1 MEMFHIGEG
10 QRKLASIFYQGDERK
25 EKSTGVII
33 SNPLGHE
40 YTRLHRTLS
49 VLARELSQQGFHTFR
64 YDYYGTG
71 DSYGDETEMNVESS
85 REDLKQVVNEL
96 KEGFDIESFCLIGV
110 RYGSVLSMMAAEE
123 IKPDALV
130 LWNPVFWGKEYIEE
144 IAADEKTFYEGSF
157 ALPKKSVEQ
166 EYFGCRYSRQLIDSL
181 NAFDIH
187 GMKPSPSKN
196 ILLLADPEILQK
208 QDVASFDFFSRSQ
221 LSAIENSVS
230 RFWLKQKGD
239 QDKSL
244 VPLNEIRRITE
255 WLVKST

>member
-10 QRKLASIFYQGDERK
+10 QRKLASIFYQGEERK
-25 EKSTGVII
+25 ERSTGVII

-64 YDYYGTG
+64 YDYFGTG

-85 REDLKQVVNEL
+85 GADLRQVANEL
-96 KEGFDIESFCLIGV
+96 KEGFGIESLCLIGV
-110 RYGSVLSMMAAEE
+110 RYGTVLSMMAAEE

-130 LWNPVFWGKEYIEE
+130 LWNPIFSGKEHIEE

-157 ALPKKSVEQ
+157 ALPKKSGEH

-181 NAFDIH
+181 NAFDIK
-187 GMKPSPSKN
+187 GMKPPPSKN
-196 ILLLADPEILQK
+196 ILVVADAEILQK
-208 QDVASFDFFSRSQ
+208 QDMASLSFFSRGQ
-221 LSAIENSVS
+221 LSVIENSVS

>member
-10 QRKLASIFYQGDERK
+10 QRKLASIFYQGDERT

-71 DSYGDETEMNVESS
+71 DSYGDEAEMDMESS
-85 REDLKQVVNEL
+85 REDLRQVANEL
-96 KEGFDIESFCLIGV
+96 KEGFDIESLCLIGV
-110 RYGSVLSMMAAEE
+110 RFGTVLSMMAADE

-130 LWNPVFWGKEYIEE
+130 LWNPVFSGKEYIQE

-157 ALPKKSVEQ
+157 ALPGKSQEH
-166 EYFGCRYSRQLIDSL
+166 EYFGCRYSQQLIDSL
-181 NAFDIH
+181 NAFDMRS
-187 GMKPSPSKN
+187 MKPSPSKN
-196 ILLLADPEILQK
+196 TLVLADTGTVQE
-208 QDVASFDFFSRSQ
+208 QDVSSLDFFSRSR
-221 LSAIENSVS
+221 LNVLENSVS

-255 WLVKST
+255 WLVWSA